1 MTPEEGADLLKAVL
15 RRPVAYHRA
24 FAEITGKVSAGL
36 MLSQAWYWTP
46 RSDNEDG
53 WFYKTRAE
61 WQEETGM
68 TRTEQETA
76 RKRLVSLGLMEE
88 TLKGMPGKLHYRVNT
103 SRLVSLLVENLPT
116 GRRKTYQ
123 QVGRK
128 AANMI
133 AEKPP
138 TSITESTSETKSE
151 STTEKPTLAENAR
164 TVFDFYKDHMTH
176 PRTILTSEREK
187 LITRRLRDGYSV
199 DDLCAAV
206 RGCKSSAF
214 HQGDNDRSTVYD
226 SLELI
231 LKDAKHIEG
240 FIAQAEAGN
249 GNGHKPKTASERNV
263 ANLKASLARFQGRG
277 GPDNSQEP
285 VGLLATST
293 DAGRERTNGRGVV

>member
-1 MTPEEGADLLKAVL
+1 MNADETAALLKTVL

-46 RSDNEDG
+46 RTENEDG

-76 RKRLVSLGLMEE
+76 RKRLVSLGLMDE

-123 QVGRK
+123 QAGRK
-128 AANMI
+128 AADML

-138 TSITESTSETKSE
+138 TLNTE
-151 STTEKPTLAENAR
+151 STTET
-164 TVFDFYKDHMTH
+164 
-176 PRTILTSEREK
+176 TIE
-187 LITRRLRDGYSV
+187 ITREPSAHAALMELHAFNLKGPIADAGAQGAALKWLLTNYAPDVLRECYQSQLV
-199 DDLCAAV
+199 ERWRAKVSWLTV
-206 RGCKSSAF
+206 RSDIGSWLSR
-214 HQGDNDRSTVYD
+214 N
-226 SLELI
+226 
-231 LKDAKHIEG
+231 
-240 FIAQAEAGN
+240 GN
-249 GNGHKPKTASERNV
+249 GNNQKHTSNGNNSEGTFEFKPKSKV
-263 ANLKASLARFQGRG
+263 C
-277 GPDNSQEP
+277 
-285 VGLLATST
+285 
-293 DAGRERTNGRGVV
+293 